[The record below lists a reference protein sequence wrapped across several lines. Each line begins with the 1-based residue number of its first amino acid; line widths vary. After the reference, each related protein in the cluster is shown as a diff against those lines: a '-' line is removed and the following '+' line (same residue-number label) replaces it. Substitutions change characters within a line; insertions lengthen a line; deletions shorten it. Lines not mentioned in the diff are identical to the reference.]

1 MQIPVIISYNFVGYP
16 PNSESVPFKVLI
28 NEDEIENLTEKL
40 DELFIQ
46 SFVEGPPFE
55 VVCTALEAG
64 DKYWIEIK
72 NASDFT
78 LAFKFTWTEGIFQQ
92 ERSNRYVLSF
102 LASKEILIRFQL
114 LHKDRSLSNPT

>member
-72 NASDFT
+72 NASDST
-78 LAFKFTWTEGIFQQ
+78 LEFKFTWTEGVFQQ

>member
-28 NEDEIENLTEKL
+28 NEDEIEDLTEKL

-72 NASDFT
+72 NASDST
-78 LAFKFTWTEGIFQQ
+78 LEFKFTWTEGVFQQ

>member
-1 MQIPVIISYNFVGYP
+1 MALIISYTFLGYP

-28 NEDEIENLTEKL
+28 NEDEIDNLTEKL

-92 ERSNRYVLSF
+92 ERSNRYVLLF
-102 LASKEILIRFQL
+102 LANKEIYLYSFPI
-114 LHKDRSLSNPT
+114 TA